1 MSGIPSSAPNRS
13 ALAFT
18 MVEVMSVLLL
28 IVMGMTAAV
37 AMYMYAQ
44 RLNGRVAAEATALAT
59 AWTVLYD
66 AAPGLRPGAS
76 DPDWSSSGPV
86 SANLGSAAPYPST
99 RRGLI
104 NGFFVQRIE
113 TSLPGDP
120 IDSQS
125 RMVQVEVR
133 VYVGDSGE
141 LVAVLA
147 QRFARRNL

>member
-1 MSGIPSSAPNRS
+1 MISMRPSSRMRS
-13 ALAFT
+13 AIAFT
-18 MVEVMSVLLL
+18 MVEVLSVLLL
-28 IVMGMTAAV
+28 MGMGMTAAV
-37 AMYMYAQ
+37 AMYLYAQ

-66 AAPGLRPGAS
+66 AAPGVRPGDS
-76 DPDWSSSGPV
+76 DSDWIDNGPV
-86 SANLGSAAPYPST
+86 SANLGSAAAYPST
-99 RRGLI
+99 RRGQV

-113 TSLPGDP
+113 TALAGDQ
-120 IDSQS
+120 IDAQS

-133 VYVGDSGE
+133 VYNGDNGE

>member
-1 MSGIPSSAPNRS
+1 MISMHSSSRMRS
-13 ALAFT
+13 AIAFT
-18 MVEVMSVLLL
+18 MVEVLSVLLL
-28 IVMGMTAAV
+28 MGMGMTAAV
-37 AMYMYAQ
+37 AMYLYAQ

-66 AAPGLRPGAS
+66 AAPGLRPGDS
-76 DPDWSSSGPV
+76 DPDWIDSGAV
-86 SANLGSAAPYPST
+86 SANLGSAASYPST
-99 RRGLI
+99 RRGQV

-113 TSLPGDP
+113 TSLAGDQ
-120 IDSQS
+120 IDTQS

-133 VYVGDSGE
+133 VYNGDNGE